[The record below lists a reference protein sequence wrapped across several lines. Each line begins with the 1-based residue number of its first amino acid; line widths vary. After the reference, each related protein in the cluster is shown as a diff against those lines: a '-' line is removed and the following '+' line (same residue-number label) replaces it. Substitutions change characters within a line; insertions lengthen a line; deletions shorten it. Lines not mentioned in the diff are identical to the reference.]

1 MRVSRVLAG
10 LLLAAISIAPVKAET
25 NLSGTISISGA
36 WALYPMAVR
45 WGEEFRKLNPS
56 VKIDVSAG
64 GAGKGMTDALAGAVD
79 IGLVS
84 RDVTAAE
91 TNKGALP
98 LAVTKD
104 AVIPMVNAKNPAL
117 PLLQKQGVKQ
127 DVFVGIWIR
136 QDVKTWGLVAA
147 SDLKAPVRVYTRS
160 DACGAAE
167 TWAHYLGKKQDD
179 LKGVGVYGDPGLGE
193 AVRKD
198 LLAIGYNNINFAY
211 DAKTGKPVEGLA
223 VLPLDVNGNGKLD
236 KDEDVYATR
245 SELLKA
251 IAENR
256 FPSPPA
262 RELFFVLK
270 GKPQKPVL
278 AAFLRWVLTDGQKF
292 VEESGYIPLAA
303 DHLARQLDQM
313 KQ

>member
-1 MRVSRVLAG
+1 MKTTQALAVMIG
-10 LLLAAISIAPVKAET
+10 IAVMTGSGYAET
-25 NLSGTISISGA
+25 NVAGTISISGA

-45 WGEEFRKLNPS
+45 WGEEFRKLHPNAR
-56 VKIDVSAG
+56 IDISAG

-104 AVIPMVNAKNPAL
+104 AVIPMINANNPAL
-117 PLLQKQGVKQ
+117 ALLQKQGVKQ
-127 DVFVGIWIR
+127 DVFVGVWIR
-136 QDVKTWGLVAA
+136 QDVTTWGQIAA

-167 TWAHYLGKKQDD
+167 TWARYLGKKQED
-179 LKGVGVYGDPGLGE
+179 LKGVGVFGDPGLGE

-198 LLAIGYNNINFAY
+198 VLAVGYNNVNFAY
-211 DAKTGKPVEGLA
+211 DAKTGKPVAGLA

-236 KDEDVYATR
+236 KEEDVYATR
-245 SELLKA
+245 TELLKA
-251 IAENR
+251 IVENR

-270 GKPQKPVL
+270 GRPQRPVL
-278 AAFLRWVLTDGQKF
+278 TAFLQWVLTDGQKF

-303 DHLARQLDQM
+303 DYLAGQLDKI